1 MLWLAQQTF
10 IDAISVW
17 TGGGWVAGL
26 MGYPKSVL
34 NCSLFKV
41 LSPSNVT
48 SILPQADSSNTQIAE
63 AHALLEA
70 PP

>member
-1 MLWLAQQTF
+1 M
-10 IDAISVW
+10 
-17 TGGGWVAGL
+17 AGL